1 MKITQ
6 IDWIIIIAYM
16 VMSLVLGLYFTKR
29 ASSNTEEFFLSG
41 RNLPWWLV
49 GTSMVATTFSS
60 DTPLYVTGLVR
71 SQGIYENWQWWCFV
85 ISGMLSVAVFA
96 KLWKSAGVM
105 TDVEL
110 TEMRYSGRPALILR
124 GFKAIYFSVFIHT
137 IIKAQ
142 VILAMVKILDVT
154 MGWDKWQAIFI
165 SSGITIVYSLMSGY
179 WGVIVTDFLQFII
192 AMIGAVLIAYFAVD
206 KAGGLSMLSSRID
219 SIYGSGQH
227 YTDFFPPLDGGF
239 FSLPVLMFI
248 AYMGMSWWS
257 KYSSD
262 GGGVIVQRM
271 VSCKDEKHAVGA
283 TLYFNIANYAL
294 RSWPWIVAAV
304 ASLILYPAV
313 TDHESV
319 YPMMVVDL
327 LPEGVR
333 GLMLASFFA
342 AFMSTLSTYL
352 NLSSMYFIN
361 DFYRRFVNRNNSEK
375 HYITVTRISI
385 LVFSLITAV
394 VTYYATSIVE
404 VFKFLIAFGSGTGL
418 VYLMRWFWWRVN
430 AWSEVSAMVAST
442 LISSYIYVAHPGFPF
457 YEKLFLIIFFSTLIW
472 VTVTLL
478 TGPVDEK
485 HLLEFYRKVNVGG
498 AGWKRIEGKLHHS
511 ENLNQGLKVSIRDW
525 LYGCIFIYGI
535 TIGLGM
541 LLFGRFVEGGAYV
554 FVGLLF
560 GVFVFRGLSTVSE
573 TGTAGEG

>member
-1 MKITQ
+1 MRITA

-16 VMSLVLGLYFTKR
+16 VMSLVLGLYFTKK

-96 KLWKSAGVM
+96 RLWKSAGVM

-110 TEMRYSGRPALILR
+110 TEMRYSGRPASILR

-154 MGWDKWQAIFI
+154 MGWNKWQAIFI
-165 SSGITIVYSLMSGY
+165 SSGITIAYSLMSGY

-206 KAGGLSMLSSRID
+206 KAGGLSMLTSRIN

-227 YTDFFPPLDGGF
+227 YTDFFPSLDGGF

-333 GLMLASFFA
+333 GLMIASFFA

-361 DFYRRFVNRNNSEK
+361 DFYRRFINRDNSEK

-457 YEKLFLIIFFSTLIW
+457 YEKLFLIIFFSTVIW

-498 AGWKRIEGKLHHS
+498 AGWKRIEGKLHQS

-541 LLFGRFVEGGAYV
+541 LLFGRHVEGGIYV

-560 GVFVFRGLSTVSE
+560 GVFVFRGLSGVAEE
-573 TGTAGEG
+573 TKG

>member
-1 MKITQ
+1 MRISNA
-6 IDWIIIIAYM
+6 DWMIIVAYM
-16 VMSLVLGLYFTKR
+16 AMSLVLGLYFTRR
-29 ASSNTEEFFLSG
+29 ASSGTEEFFLSG

-85 ISGMLSVAVFA
+85 VSGMLSVAVFA
-96 KLWKSAGVM
+96 RLWKSAGVT

-110 TEMRYSGRPALILR
+110 TEMRYSGRPASVLR
-124 GFKAIYFSVFIHT
+124 GFKAVYFSVFIHT

-154 MGWDKWQAIFI
+154 MGWNKWQAIFI
-165 SSGITIVYSLMSGY
+165 SSGITIAYSLMSGY

-192 AMIGAVLIAYFAVD
+192 AMIGAVLIAFFAVGRV
-206 KAGGLSMLSSRID
+206 GGLQALSSRID
-219 SIYGSGQH
+219 SMYGSGQH

-239 FSLPVLMFI
+239 FSMPVLMFI

-271 VSCKDEKHAVGA
+271 VSCRDERHAVGA

-294 RSWPWIVAAV
+294 RSWPWIVAAA
-304 ASLILYPAV
+304 ASLVLYPTV

-361 DFYRRFVNRNNSEK
+361 DFYRRFVSRGRSER
-375 HYITVTRISI
+375 HYLAVTRISI
-385 LVFSLITAV
+385 LVLSLITAV

-418 VYLMRWFWWRVN
+418 VYLVRWFWWRVN
-430 AWSEVSAMVAST
+430 AWSEVSAMTAST
-442 LISSYIYVAHPGFPF
+442 AVSSYLYVAHPGLPF
-457 YEKLFLIIFFSTLIW
+457 YAKLFIIISFSTVTW
-472 VTVTLL
+472 VAVTLL
-478 TGPVDEK
+478 TRPVDER

-498 AGWKRIEGKLHHS
+498 AGWRRIEEKLHEGERPNH
-511 ENLNQGLKVSIRDW
+511 GLKVSVRDW
-525 LYGCIFIYGI
+525 IYGCIFVYGI
-535 TIGLGM
+535 TLGLGM
-541 LLFGRFVEGGAYV
+541 LLFGRLVEGGVYV
-554 FVGLLF
+554 AAGLLF
-560 GVFVFRGLSTVSE
+560 GVSVFRGLSRGSDRRGAV
-573 TGTAGEG
+573 